1 MTEEFYVGQI
11 FDNPYPPEAAQWC
24 NRNNCVLDDVLV
36 DGVLKTIIN
45 SAPQITTAERKKIFN
60 DTFFKVGD
68 IGYFRRVPKGYQS
81 AIESINTA
89 YNIAKEEG
97 GLPADKLI
105 FYPEPN
111 FDIPEQCTEE
121 WLIEHQI
128 KMPAMD
134 FATFY
139 PIYKE
144 LVNTWN
150 EENH

>member
-1 MTEEFYVGQI
+1 MTEFYIGQI
-11 FDNPYPPEAAQWC
+11 LDNPYPPEAAIWC
-24 NRNNCVLDDVLV
+24 NQNNCMLDDINVN
-36 DGVLKTIIN
+36 GEIKTIIN
-45 SAPQITTAERKKIFN
+45 QVPDLTEKERKTIFLN
-60 DTFFKVGD
+60 TFFKVGD
-68 IGYFRRVPKGYQS
+68 YGYYRKKPKGYQS

-97 GLPADKLI
+97 GLPADILI
-105 FYPEPN
+105 FYPKPN
-111 FDIPEQCTEE
+111 FKKAEQCTEE